1 MLALYLALDNS
12 TTIYMPGL
20 YWYSSQ
26 TSSALIT
33 QNTVSDEE
41 TRLHNADPGHT
52 YNTDATGG
60 TAWEYGYADLY
71 PHIGDGATIIYRH

>member
-1 MLALYLALDNS
+1 M
-12 TTIYMPGL
+12 
-20 YWYSSQ
+20 
-26 TSSALIT
+26 
-33 QNTVSDEE
+33 SDEE